1 MYKIVNSQ
9 MYVNEDKKVVTTK
22 ITDQMGR
29 TFMGQ
34 AWCSENDTFD
44 IDFGSKL
51 SYLRA
56 KRRLLNSY
64 NNENR
69 KWYDKQMKMF
79 AEWKEAQEEE
89 IEKFDYIIGK
99 VNDAIDDMLDNQD

>member
-1 MYKIVNSQ
+1 MYRIVNSQ
-9 MYVNEDKKVVTTK
+9 MYINENKKVITTK
-22 ITDQMGR
+22 ITDKLGK
-29 TFMGQ
+29 TYIGQ
-34 AWCSENDTFD
+34 AWCSGDDTFD

-56 KRRLLNSY
+56 KRKLLNSY
-64 NNENR
+64 NSKNKE
-69 KWYDKQMKMF
+69 WYKQQMKAF

-99 VNDAIDDMLDNQD
+99 VNDAINNMLDNQN